1 MSASGRAVQDCVG
14 DRRNLALI
22 MSSWRNWMGDGRVR
36 AVNFWVESGT
46 SACRAEAEK
55 ADMSKLGYGPDLPNV
70 NTLVLENADG
80 D

>member
-1 MSASGRAVQDCVG
+1 
-14 DRRNLALI
+14 
-22 MSSWRNWMGDGRVR
+22 MGDGRVR